1 MRLYGQQRRGKQHRL
16 CSRVFGM
23 QRRRHASRQE
33 GWSVVALSGIA
44 QTVGLATSTDTAMR
58 FALKD
63 VARWVAGEE
72 LLAVVPPCECVERCF
87 GNQLVP
93 LLNLTPQTLDRYTV
107 LGLRA

>member
-1 MRLYGQQRRGKQHRL
+1 MRLRGSGGAKDLLLLVLVSQHLQGLRRP
-16 CSRVFGM
+16 
-23 QRRRHASRQE
+23 
-33 GWSVVALSGIA
+33 
-44 QTVGLATSTDTAMR
+44 T
-58 FALKD
+58 LKD